1 MLSEWPPIENLK
13 DYYLNYYLIKVKQ
26 GDKYSKITP
35 VEEKIIK
42 YIKATATPDEWNN
55 LSNIFSEV
63 SKEISKRS
71 FNIEQLYIEISNQ
84 VEEALIKNKYQKA
97 WSYYDKYHEILPRK
111 YYGHNLKEYLVD
123 SHKRVFKELEIY
135 LKRFDFDEVNKIYRK
150 NMKIIKQ
157 SEYNDLIEP
166 FKKQYKLKIFE
177 EIQGQFELY
186 DFESADRLYKK
197 SKDLFPTLKYEELKK
212 KYIRYALNQIERVLD
227 EWNFKKADKIV
238 GRLSGFPEHE
248 YYPLKYEYIEKFIKE
263 NYKNTLP
270 ETLIAEL
277 ADDLVDFSIDLNYD
291 FSIENVDQFAKAHLK
306 TKKLPSSFYRLL
318 IEILVNDIKNGDMGD
333 EKYLIETIVKKYLL
347 NYPKKKLELSSLWVI
362 FCSFPEIL
370 KNIIKENPSIV
381 EILSMSYPFNDALKF
396 IDFFFPKEKYIL
408 NKISYEIDFSNK
420 SLCKRIKQS
429 LKELKYYNALLL
441 FVIIEA
447 NNNEDIMGIHD
458 VFIVL
463 KQIQD
468 KIITYYLDEKKQIE
482 NMIFPPC
489 ESSEGKERFEI
500 SKVQNIFC
508 EGREIALKE
517 GLKVVMCRNRKC
529 YERSEMLSKGAFVY
543 DSIFSDI
550 LNNRISTPSNE
561 AYGFGQFPVI
571 MGEFNRWNERAERIF
586 CGFGE
591 TPGCNSP
598 LKSSIGNVSQV
609 GFAAYAATFWRCPNE
624 ACKRHIQIIKLSHC
638 RGCGKIIDSRFDKLR
653 CPRDDEKE
661 FYICNDCGSCC
672 SQHTVSGICPN
683 CGTSSWNNADDF
695 GKIFR
700 CKKCHH
706 EIAIPS
712 KYKNE
717 LNNYFLKFR

>member
-347 NYPKKKLELSSLWVI
+347 
-362 FCSFPEIL
+362 IL
-370 KNIIKENPSIV
+370 Q
-381 EILSMSYPFNDALKF
+381 
-396 IDFFFPKEKYIL
+396 
-408 NKISYEIDFSNK
+408 
-420 SLCKRIKQS
+420 R
-429 LKELKYYNALLL
+429 
-441 FVIIEA
+441 
-447 NNNEDIMGIHD
+447 H
-458 VFIVL
+458 FIV
-463 KQIQD
+463 
-468 KIITYYLDEKKQIE
+468 
-482 NMIFPPC
+482 
-489 ESSEGKERFEI
+489 
-500 SKVQNIFC
+500 
-508 EGREIALKE
+508 
-517 GLKVVMCRNRKC
+517 
-529 YERSEMLSKGAFVY
+529 
-543 DSIFSDI
+543 DI
-550 LNNRISTPSNE
+550 
-561 AYGFGQFPVI
+561 
-571 MGEFNRWNERAERIF
+571 
-586 CGFGE
+586 
-591 TPGCNSP
+591 
-598 LKSSIGNVSQV
+598 
-609 GFAAYAATFWRCPNE
+609 
-624 ACKRHIQIIKLSHC
+624 
-638 RGCGKIIDSRFDKLR
+638 
-653 CPRDDEKE
+653 
-661 FYICNDCGSCC
+661 
-672 SQHTVSGICPN
+672 
-683 CGTSSWNNADDF
+683 
-695 GKIFR
+695 
-700 CKKCHH
+700 
-706 EIAIPS
+706 
-712 KYKNE
+712 
-717 LNNYFLKFR
+717 